1 MSSHPFLR
9 IHGAL
14 GISVIAILCDIKTV
28 LKEDISS
35 KHRHEEAFVA
45 HLSTGEEEVVLGGL
59 QRVYLREVFKSVFP
73 YTMKSGFRIWEVR
86 VYSCLTLRTLLTHFG
101 GDITKLRQNCFGFHL
116 LKGIFLHFCHYGT
129 K

>member
-9 IHGAL
+9 IHGAF

-28 LKEDISS
+28 LKEDIAS

-59 QRVYLREVFKSVFP
+59 QRVYLREVFKSVFA
-73 YTMKSGFRIWEVR
+73 YTMKIGFTIWEVG
-86 VYSCLTLRTLLTHFG
+86 VCSCLML
-101 GDITKLRQNCFGFHL
+101 Q
-116 LKGIFLHFCHYGT
+116 
-129 K
+129 